1 MELAEAA
8 EEVLKKLDIECS
20 INVLSAHRMP
30 EYLQEHIKATIADGA
45 RVFIGIAGMAAHLA
59 GILPHILHSR

>member
-8 EEVLKKLDIECS
+8 GKVLKQLDVDYS

-30 EYLQEHIKATIADGA
+30 EYLQEHIKATIADGTKA
-45 RVFIGIAGMAAHLA
+45 VSYTHLRAHETN
-59 GILPHILHSR
+59 

>member
-8 EEVLKKLDIECS
+8 GEVLKQLDVDYS

-30 EYLQEHIKATIADGA
+30 EYLQEHIKVQMEQKFLSALL
-45 RVFIGIAGMAAHLA
+45 VW
-59 GILPHILHSR
+59 LHT